1 MTITVTAG
9 RRVAMTRR
17 SHLACPL
24 SDVDGHRLMRQEAL
38 PDQTSV
44 TAVAFAADPS
54 AANP

>member
-9 RRVAMTRR
+9 RR
-17 SHLACPL
+17 SHAVCLL
-24 SDVDGHRLMRQEAL
+24 SNVDGHRLMGQEAL